1 MKNRFEGKTILVTG
15 GNSGMGFATAKRIVQ
30 EGGRVVITGRDEKT
44 LQAAE
49 RELGANA
56 FAIRADV
63 SDLKALDGL
72 FATIKQK
79 YGKIDGVFANAGIAK
94 FTPLKQVTEAEYDS
108 LFDINVKGLFFTVQK
123 AIPLLNRGSAVVLNA
138 SVAASRG
145 SDMMGIYSATKA
157 AVRSLARS
165 FSAAHLADGIRVNVV
180 SPGPIETPIWS
191 RSEGLAGEAVD
202 ATKKAIA
209 DGNPSKRYGTM
220 EEIAAPVAFLLSEES
235 SYIVGVELT
244 VDGGANQI

>member
-1 MKNRFEGKTILVTG
+1 MKNRFEGKVVLITG

-30 EGGRVVITGRDEKT
+30 EGGKVIITGRDEKN
-44 LQAAE
+44 LKAAE

-72 FATIKQK
+72 FATIQQK

-94 FTPLKQVTEAEYDS
+94 FTALAQVTEADYDS
-108 LFDINVKGLFFTVQK
+108 LFDVNVKGLFFTVQK
-123 AIPLLNRGSAVVLNA
+123 SIPLLNKGSAVVLNA

-145 SDMMGIYSATKA
+145 SDMMGVYSATKA

-191 RSEGLAGEAVD
+191 RSEGLNGAAVD
-202 ATKKAIA
+202 ATKHAIA
-209 DGNPSKRYGTM
+209 EGNPSKRYGTVD
-220 EEIAAPVAFLLSEES
+220 EIAAPVAFLLSQEA

>member
-1 MKNRFEGKTILVTG
+1 MKNRFEGKTVLVTG

-44 LQAAE
+44 LKAAE
-49 RELGANA
+49 QELGANA
-56 FAIRADV
+56 LAIRADV

-94 FTPLKQVTEAEYDS
+94 FAPLKQVTEAEYDS
-108 LFDINVKGLFFTVQK
+108 LFDVNVKGLFFTVQK
-123 AIPLLNRGSAVVLNA
+123 AIPLLNKGSAVVLNA

-145 SDMMGIYSATKA
+145 SDHMGIYSATKA

-165 FSAAHLADGIRVNVV
+165 FSAAYVAEGIRVNVV

-191 RSEGLAGEAVD
+191 REGGGVADAD
-202 ATKKAIA
+202 ATKKALA
-209 DGNPSKRYGTM
+209 ESNPSKRVGQVD
-220 EEIAAPVAFLLSEES
+220 EIAAPVAFLLSSES

-244 VDGGANQI
+244 VDGGMNQI